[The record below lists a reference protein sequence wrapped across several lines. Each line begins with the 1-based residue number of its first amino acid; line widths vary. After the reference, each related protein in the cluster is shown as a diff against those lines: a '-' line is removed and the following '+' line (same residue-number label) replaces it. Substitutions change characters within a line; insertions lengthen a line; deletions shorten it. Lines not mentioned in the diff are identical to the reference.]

1 MDFGRPLTSKE
12 RRQGRYIKKCIESKH
27 IVSHKNASYHTKT
40 HCMALL
46 KITWNCIAFNQTYI
60 FLGKKKGLFRIHWL
74 KK

>member
-46 KITWNCIAFNQTYI
+46 KNASHSIKHTF
-60 FLGKKKGLFRIHWL
+60 FLGKKKRSV
-74 KK
+74 